1 MMERNINQTNVLYN
15 KFKLKT
21 RKDMTNKI
29 SIAVSFLLS
38 NISAS
43 SIQVVH
49 PTDLKNEFSSMIDS
63 NNQIGFIDSSL
74 GNFGHFD
81 YGTTI
86 KGRVNYPEDN
96 TDGCNA
102 FTNDDFEFDIINHE
116 QYNNR
121 GHTPIIM
128 VERGNCHFVQ
138 KAQNAQKFGASM
150 LLVIDNKWE
159 ESPKNLVMADDGMGS
174 SVYIPSFIIKRSDGE
189 ILKDAVKTWEHAK
202 QSADGSARQEKV
214 VIQADISVASKTKG
228 MIDVDL
234 WYTGAYEFRTAGWD
248 FKDLAE
254 M

>member
-1 MMERNINQTNVLYN
+1 
-15 KFKLKT
+15 
-21 RKDMTNKI
+21 MTNKI

-63 NNQIGFIDSSL
+63 SNQIGFMDSSL

-86 KGRVNYPEDN
+86 KGRVNYPEEN
-96 TDGCNA
+96 NDGCNA

-128 VERGNCHFVQ
+128 VERGNCHFV
-138 KAQNAQKFGASM
+138 
-150 LLVIDNKWE
+150 
-159 ESPKNLVMADDGMGS
+159 
-174 SVYIPSFIIKRSDGE
+174 
-189 ILKDAVKTWEHAK
+189 
-202 QSADGSARQEKV
+202 
-214 VIQADISVASKTKG
+214 
-228 MIDVDL
+228 
-234 WYTGAYEFRTAGWD
+234 
-248 FKDLAE
+248 
-254 M
+254 